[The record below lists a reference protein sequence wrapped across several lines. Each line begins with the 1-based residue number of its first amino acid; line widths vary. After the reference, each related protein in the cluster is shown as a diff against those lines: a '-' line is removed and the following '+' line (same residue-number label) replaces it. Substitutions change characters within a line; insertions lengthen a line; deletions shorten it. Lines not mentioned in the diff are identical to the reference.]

1 MEGSEPPFFTRFF
14 KWDSAKS
21 AVSFTVQYR
30 NYMTSNSL
38 KILTIKNSFLRQM
51 LGNSYQRKIAI
62 MKNGGTPPLVV
73 SHQVNAA
80 FTIMSIAFVLCV
92 SKSDHTCMLCASL
105 VVVIA

>member
-1 MEGSEPPFFTRFF
+1 
-14 KWDSAKS
+14 
-21 AVSFTVQYR
+21 
-30 NYMTSNSL
+30 
-38 KILTIKNSFLRQM
+38 
-51 LGNSYQRKIAI
+51 